1 MKKLYLAIMMV
12 LCLFF
17 ASVVTA
23 QPFLVCDA
31 PDSAEEVTGYVLT
44 FNGGEN
50 IETPAPL
57 HYDLAGLLDG
67 TYTVAACAK
76 NMWGVSDLSYL
87 DFTKSLPSSPGDVKI
102 SMD

>member
-1 MKKLYLAIMMV
+1 MKKLFLTIVFVLFLACV
-12 LCLFF
+12 
-17 ASVVTA
+17 AWS

-31 PDSAEEVTGYVLT
+31 PDPAEEVASYILI

-57 HYDLAGLLDG
+57 HYDLAGLPDG

-87 DFTKSLPSSPGDVKI
+87 DFIKSLPSSPGDVKI